1 MSIIKK
7 DVKYLNK
14 DFGKFRKNLIDFTKN
29 YFPNTYNDF
38 NESSPGM
45 MFMEMASYVGDVLSF
60 YTDTQLR
67 ESLMS
72 QVQERSNLYTLS
84 QVYGYKPKTVTPANV
99 KLDVYQL
106 LPAVGSGADARPD
119 YRYALSV
126 KTNMEV
132 SNINAVKFRS
142 LDSVDFQFSSSAS
155 PSDIS
160 VYEVDDTGNI
170 TYYLLKKQVNAVS
183 GELKT
188 STFAFA
194 DPKVYDKIVLP
205 DANVVDIISVTDVD
219 GNAWTEVDYLAQE
232 TIMNPVENIS
242 FNSPAT
248 SQHRSTV
255 PYLMCLKRVPRRFI
269 TRLRQD
275 GLMELQFGS
284 GLSTDSDEDIIP
296 NPTNVGM
303 GLSYLDRSVSAN
315 VDPTNFLYTKTYGLA
330 PSNTTLTVK
339 YSLGKG
345 VSDNVALNTINTVD
359 VISFAT
365 AVSPNL
371 DNTVMS
377 QVQASVAVNNP
388 EPATGG
394 ALKQNIENIRQD
406 AMATFASQNR
416 VVTKEDYIARCYSMP
431 AKYGAVQKAFI
442 VQDEQIESNNP
453 DQIIPNPLA
462 LNLYTLGYDQNKN
475 FVGLNS
481 ALKENL
487 KTYLSQFRVMT
498 DAINIKTAYIIN
510 IGIEFEII
518 TVPNA
523 NSNEVILRC
532 IKYLKDTFNN
542 DNQQI
547 NEPINIS
554 TLMSALDRIKGVQT
568 VVELEFVNLF
578 DTNEGYSG
586 NVYDINTATKNKTVY
601 PSMDPAI
608 FEIKYPDKDIKGRV
622 VTF

>member
-205 DANVVDIISVTDVD
+205 DANVVDIVSVTDVD

>member
-205 DANVVDIISVTDVD
+205 DANVVDIVSVTDVD

-394 ALKQNIENIRQD
+394 ALKQNIENIRQE

>member
-84 QVYGYKPKTVTPANV
+84 QVYGYKPKTVTPSNV

-205 DANVVDIISVTDVD
+205 DANVVDIVSVTDVD

>member
-1 MSIIKK
+1 
-7 DVKYLNK
+7 
-14 DFGKFRKNLIDFTKN
+14 
-29 YFPNTYNDF
+29 
-38 NESSPGM
+38 
-45 MFMEMASYVGDVLSF
+45 
-60 YTDTQLR
+60 
-67 ESLMS
+67 
-72 QVQERSNLYTLS
+72 
-84 QVYGYKPKTVTPANV
+84 
-99 KLDVYQL
+99 
-106 LPAVGSGADARPD
+106 
-119 YRYALSV
+119 
-126 KTNMEV
+126 
-132 SNINAVKFRS
+132 
-142 LDSVDFQFSSSAS
+142 
-155 PSDIS
+155 
-160 VYEVDDTGNI
+160 
-170 TYYLLKKQVNAVS
+170 
-183 GELKT
+183 
-188 STFAFA
+188 
-194 DPKVYDKIVLP
+194 
-205 DANVVDIISVTDVD
+205 
-219 GNAWTEVDYLAQE
+219 
-232 TIMNPVENIS
+232 
-242 FNSPAT
+242 
-248 SQHRSTV
+248 
-255 PYLMCLKRVPRRFI
+255 
-269 TRLRQD
+269 
-275 GLMELQFGS
+275 
-284 GLSTDSDEDIIP
+284 
-296 NPTNVGM
+296 
-303 GLSYLDRSVSAN
+303 
-315 VDPTNFLYTKTYGLA
+315 
-330 PSNTTLTVK
+330 
-339 YSLGKG
+339 
-345 VSDNVALNTINTVD
+345 
-359 VISFAT
+359 
-365 AVSPNL
+365 
-371 DNTVMS
+371 
-377 QVQASVAVNNP
+377 
-388 EPATGG
+388 
-394 ALKQNIENIRQD
+394 
-406 AMATFASQNR
+406 MATFASQNR